1 MIFSL
6 KFHYKANQVERLDD
20 SDLRDILQQQIAVL
34 QVFNSHDI
42 LLQYLEKQPIEML
55 IEFIGALLKHNCNI
69 FDRESEHN
77 TSLYISL
84 FKATHKDAAA
94 VEATV
99 RSALT
104 TQCFH
109 ILGCLCANSSYS
121 SEAFRHISK
130 NVKQHTSADDVLLI
144 TKVSWKKMIIIFLYL
159 IIFISIFSCSAVARA

>member
-84 FKATHKDAAA
+84 YLKP
-94 VEATV
+94 
-99 RSALT
+99 LT
-104 TQCFH
+104 
-109 ILGCLCANSSYS
+109 
-121 SEAFRHISK
+121 K
-130 NVKQHTSADDVLLI
+130 MPLL
-144 TKVSWKKMIIIFLYL
+144 
-159 IIFISIFSCSAVARA
+159 